1 VGLVDWGFKLNVCP
15 AISLRF
21 SKADPSRLVIGLMY
35 ILSPIG
41 YPIALLLDHLLGTYH
56 EKTFT
61 REGLKTLIMLHEV
74 PRSLLNSRDRLHPEE
89 TSMICNVLSV
99 SRIPISEIMTP
110 LSNIFAL
117 SSDAILNDSTRSK
130 LLKSGYN
137 KVPVYQAC
145 DKGTF
150 LGVLNVITLIGRE
163 FSQKE
168 VMAGGLGLGE
178 LKDLGAAFQQE
189 EVLVGDLE
197 LEDFRI
203 VGPDLSLADA
213 LAIFK
218 NRGAEMVVVSE
229 DGRKGEKALG
239 MVTFRDLMEATMSR
253 EMEIC

>member
-1 VGLVDWGFKLNVCP
+1 
-15 AISLRF
+15 
-21 SKADPSRLVIGLMY
+21 
-35 ILSPIG
+35 
-41 YPIALLLDHLLGTYH
+41 
-56 EKTFT
+56 
-61 REGLKTLIMLHEV
+61 
-74 PRSLLNSRDRLHPEE
+74 
-89 TSMICNVLSV
+89 
-99 SRIPISEIMTP
+99 MTP

-117 SSDAILNDSTRSK
+117 SSDTILNDSARSN

-137 KVPVYQAC
+137 KVPVYQAG

-168 VMAGGLGLGE
+168 VMVGGLGLGE

-218 NRGAEMVVVSE
+218 NRAAEMVVVCE